1 MAKQKSGISIKSVIV
16 VIFLI
21 AIVLFYFNY
30 LSNRSSKQKTQREI
44 DELTALSEYDM
55 ITEYPKTPRDVVKM
69 HCRFFKVFYGQDLT
83 DDDLYI
89 LNQQIRHLYSTEL
102 LSYNSEP
109 DMLKS
114 LKTSIKNMQSEEYEY
129 KSFILPEASQVKT
142 YTQNGREMAT
152 MEVEIT
158 IDTKDSAG
166 YLYLQYVLVK
176 ENEQWKILAW
186 GESEF
191 GKNDEQTE

>member
-1 MAKQKSGISIKSVIV
+1 MAKQKSGISIKSITV
-16 VIFLI
+16 VILLI
-21 AIVLFYFNY
+21 AIILFYFNY

-102 LSYNSEP
+102 LAYNTEP

-114 LKTSIKNMQSEEYEY
+114 LKTSIENMRSEKYEY
-129 KSFILPEASQVKT
+129 KTFLLPEASQVKN
-142 YTQNGREMAT
+142 YTQNGKEMAT
-152 MEVEIT
+152 MEVKIT
-158 IDTKDSAG
+158 VDTKDSPG

-191 GKNDEQTE
+191 GKNEEQIE

>member
-16 VIFLI
+16 VILLI

-30 LSNRSSKQKTQREI
+30 LSNRSSEQKTQREI

-55 ITEYPKTPRDVVKM
+55 ITEYPKTPRDVVKL
-69 HCRFFKVFYGQDLT
+69 HCRFFKVFYGQELT

-109 DMLKS
+109 DTLKS
-114 LKTSIKNMQSEEYEY
+114 LKKSIENMRSEKYEY
-129 KSFILPEASQVKT
+129 KSFLLPEASQVKT

-158 IDTKDSAG
+158 LDTKDSAG

>member
-1 MAKQKSGISIKSVIV
+1 MAKQKSGISIKSITV
-16 VIFLI
+16 VILLI
-21 AIVLFYFNY
+21 AIILFYFNY

-102 LSYNSEP
+102 LAYNTEP

-114 LKTSIKNMQSEEYEY
+114 LKTSIENMRSEKYEY
-129 KSFILPEASQVKT
+129 KTFLLPEASQVKN
-142 YTQNGREMAT
+142 YTQNGKEMAT
-152 MEVEIT
+152 MEVKIT
-158 IDTKDSAG
+158 VDTKDSPG

-191 GKNDEQTE
+191 GKNDEQIE

>member
-16 VIFLI
+16 VIILV
-21 AIVLFYFNY
+21 AIVLYYFNY
-30 LSNRSSKQKTQREI
+30 LSNRSSEQKTQREI
-44 DELTALSEYDM
+44 DELTALKEYDM

-69 HCRFFKVFYGQDLT
+69 HCRFFKVFYGQELT

-102 LSYNSEP
+102 LAYNTEP

-114 LKTSIKNMQSEEYEY
+114 LKTSIKNMKSEKYEY
-129 KSFILPEASQVKT
+129 KAFLLPEASQVKT
-142 YTQNGREMAT
+142 YTQDGREMAT

-158 IDTKDSAG
+158 VDTKDSPG

>member
-16 VIFLI
+16 VILLI

-30 LSNRSSKQKTQREI
+30 LSNRSSEQKTQREI

-55 ITEYPKTPRDVVKM
+55 ITEYPKTPRDVVKL
-69 HCRFFKVFYGQDLT
+69 HCRFFKVFYGQKLT

-109 DMLKS
+109 DTLKS
-114 LKTSIKNMQSEEYEY
+114 LKKSIENMRSEKYEY
-129 KSFILPEASQVKT
+129 KSFLLPEASQVKT

-158 IDTKDSAG
+158 LDTKDSAG

>member
-1 MAKQKSGISIKSVIV
+1 MAKQKLGISIKSVIV
-16 VIFLI
+16 VILLI

-30 LSNRSSKQKTQREI
+30 LSNRSSEQKTQREI

-55 ITEYPKTPRDVVKM
+55 ITEYPKTPRDVVKL
-69 HCRFFKVFYGQDLT
+69 HCRFFKVFYGQKLT

-109 DMLKS
+109 DTLKS
-114 LKTSIKNMQSEEYEY
+114 LKKSIENMRSEKYEY
-129 KSFILPEASQVKT
+129 KSFLLPEASQVKT

-158 IDTKDSAG
+158 LDTKDSAG